1 MVKYS
6 KKINKNK
13 VYNLRKKS
21 KNNKRKKSNKRKGG
35 NRTVLPPKYFGIG
48 GELCPKSYGYTSG
61 FKHF

>member
-6 KKINKNK
+6 KKINKKSYKFRGKKIKNSK
-13 VYNLRKKS
+13 KKS
-21 KNNKRKKSNKRKGG
+21 KRKGG

-48 GELCPKSYGYTSG
+48 GEMCPSSYGYTSG